1 MTVSP
6 DDDYSPLS
14 PSEPLPLRQAKR
26 RVRLVAGCTLA
37 AFLALSIK
45 VISFSFVAHPGAAAL
60 TRPSAPPLYQPKR
73 ADIVDRNGMLMASN
87 LVTLSLYANP
97 SKIPDA
103 AEAVAKLS
111 HMFPDFSP
119 AVLHERLDNP
129 KRQFVWLRRNLTPT
143 QAQAVNAL
151 GIPGIDFI
159 TEERRV
165 YPNGRMAAHVLG
177 FTDVDGHGL
186 SGIEKGLDSRLRQHA
201 EPLTLSLDIRLQH
214 ILKNELQKN
223 IDAFTAIGG
232 AGMIMDARSGEILAM
247 VSLPDFD
254 PNQPN
259 HATDDARFN
268 RLTLGV
274 YEMGSTMKIFTTAM
288 ALEAGIAGLESKVDA
303 RAPIRVGRFKIDDY
317 HAKYRWMTVA
327 EAFKYSSN
335 IASAHLALA
344 VGRQGHQAFMRKL
357 GFLHQARLELPEMG
371 HPLVPA
377 EWRDV
382 STMTIAFGHGLSI
395 NAVQLVNATTAVVNG
410 GLMRQ
415 PTLVKDGNRDV
426 PVERVV
432 SEATSRDIR
441 KLLRLTTVSGTGS
454 KAEVPG
460 YFVGGK
466 TGTSE
471 KISAHGYNKKS
482 LLSSFLGVFP
492 AYDPR
497 YVIFVMIDEPKG
509 NKESYG
515 YATGGWVAAPVVQ
528 RIIENMAPLLAMQ
541 PAARN
546 DPEIF
551 AALMIPGE
559 DNGDGGGEI
568 AEDH

>member
-1 MTVSP
+1 MTPEP
-6 DDDYSPLS
+6 DDDSPLS
-14 PSEPLPLRQAKR
+14 TPESPALRQAKR
-26 RVRLVAGCTLA
+26 RARVVAGFTLT
-37 AFLALSIK
+37 AFLAVTVKI
-45 VISFSFVAHPGAAAL
+45 ISFSFVTHPSAVAL
-60 TRPSAPPLYQPKR
+60 TRPATQPVYQPKR
-73 ADIVDRNGMLMASN
+73 ADILDRNGILLASN

-97 SKIPDA
+97 SKLPDA
-103 AEAVAKLS
+103 DEAVAKLVQL
-111 HMFPDFSP
+111 FPDFDP
-119 AVLHERLDNP
+119 AVLRKRLGNP
-129 KRQFVWLRRNLTPT
+129 KQQFVWLRRNLAPA

-151 GIPGIDFI
+151 GIPGLDFV

-165 YPNGRMAAHVLG
+165 YPNGRMAAHVVG

-186 SGIEKGLDSRLRQHA
+186 TGIEKGLDARLRQHA

-232 AGMIMDARSGEILAM
+232 AGMIMDARNGEILAM

-288 ALEAGIAGLESKVDA
+288 ALEAGVASLESKVDA
-303 RAPIRVGRFKIDDY
+303 RAPIRVGRFRIDDY

-344 VGRQGHQAFMRKL
+344 VGRQGHQAFLGKL
-357 GFLHQARLELPEMG
+357 GFLHPARLELPEMG
-371 HPLVPA
+371 RPLVPA

-382 STMTIAFGHGLSI
+382 STMTISFGHGLSI
-395 NAVQLVNATTAVVNG
+395 NAVQLVNGAAAMVNG

-415 PTLVKDGNRDV
+415 PTLVRDGNRDI
-426 PVERVV
+426 PDERIV

-441 KLLRLTTVSGTGS
+441 KLMRLTIVSGTGS

-460 YFVGGK
+460 YYVGGK

-471 KISAHGYNKKS
+471 KISASGYNKKS

-492 AYDPR
+492 MYDPR
-497 YVIFVMIDEPKG
+497 YVIFVMIDEPKV
-509 NKESYG
+509 NKSSYG

-541 PAARN
+541 PAAAN
-546 DPEIF
+546 DPNIF

-559 DNGDGGGEI
+559 DNGAGGEI